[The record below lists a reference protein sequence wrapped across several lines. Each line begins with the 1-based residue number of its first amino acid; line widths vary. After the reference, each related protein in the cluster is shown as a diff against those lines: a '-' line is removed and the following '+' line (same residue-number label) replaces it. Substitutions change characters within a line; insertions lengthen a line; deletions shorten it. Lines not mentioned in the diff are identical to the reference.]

1 MKSAL
6 SALTLV
12 AVIICQP
19 VQASHLLPVPEAGL
33 WRSENRV
40 LNSQDEPRKATDNL
54 QPAELTTADYRAL
67 MNSAVVN
74 TTPEVTMECITIAQA
89 AGLGRLDSM
98 QRIIQRKLP
107 DCEFNLKQ
115 TDRSTLRVLGRCDN
129 NQGFTGALHGLVEI
143 VSTHEIHASFMV
155 EDQLRSVSG
164 LAIKPNANL
173 QRHEIHRWAS
183 SDCDLAPAHERISF

>member
-6 SALTLV
+6 SAFTFV

-19 VQASHLLPVPEAGL
+19 VLASQLLPVPEAGL
-33 WRSENRV
+33 WRSESRV
-40 LNSQDEPRKATDNL
+40 LNGQDEPRRVADNF

-67 MNSAVVN
+67 MGSAVIMAS
-74 TTPEVTMECITIAQA
+74 PEVTMECITTAQA

-107 DCEFNLKQ
+107 DCEFELKQ

-143 VSTHEIHASFMV
+143 VSTHEIRASFMV
-155 EDQLRSVSG
+155 EDQLRPVGG
-164 LAIKPNANL
+164 LPTRPSSNL

>member
-1 MKSAL
+1 MKSAI
-6 SALTLV
+6 SAFAFV

-19 VQASHLLPVPEAGL
+19 VQASQLLPVPEPGL

-40 LNSQDEPRKATDNL
+40 LNEQNEPRRVTDTL
-54 QPAELTTADYRAL
+54 EPAELTTADYRAL
-67 MNSAVVN
+67 MGSAVVR
-74 TTPEVTMECITIAQA
+74 TAPQVTMECLTTAQA

-107 DCEFNLKQ
+107 DCEFELKQ
-115 TDRSTLRVLGRCDN
+115 TDRSTLRVQGRCDN
-129 NQGFTGALHGLVEI
+129 KGFTGALHGLVEI
-143 VSTHEIHASFMV
+143 VSTHEIRASFMV
-155 EDQLRSVSG
+155 EDQLRPVGGLPTRPSG
-164 LAIKPNANL
+164 NL